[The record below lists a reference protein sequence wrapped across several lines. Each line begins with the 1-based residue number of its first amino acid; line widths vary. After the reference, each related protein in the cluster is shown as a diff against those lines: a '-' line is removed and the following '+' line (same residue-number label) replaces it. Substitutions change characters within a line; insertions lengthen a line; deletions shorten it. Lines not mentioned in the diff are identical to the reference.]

1 MAKKNTISEARM
13 KFISN
18 DIASWNFI
26 IFLTL
31 SFMLLVAIVTAM
43 KSMGTSSNDIR
54 SKAADNCEATVTTCD
69 KGKAVCF
76 KGLDGC
82 PRCVC
87 SQKQ

>member
-1 MAKKNTISEARM
+1 MAKKNQQVSEARM

-31 SFMLLVAIVTAM
+31 SFMLLVAVVTAM
-43 KSMGTSSNDIR
+43 KNMGSTNDIR
-54 SKAADNCEATVTTCD
+54 SKAAEECQTTVTTCD

-76 KGLDGC
+76 KGTDGC

-87 SQKQ
+87 SQK